1 MTKKA
6 YQLLTCI
13 AVTILL
19 ASCGGSSDSGGT
31 TPGGAP
37 NNNLVITI
45 TTQAA
50 SVPTNLNGFPIRTDS
65 PFLTQVNVNV
75 AFTNGT
81 PLPDGTN
88 IQLRTSNVQR
98 GPISTLD
105 DPTTTNVNEF
115 TTLFGSIGTAA
126 AGGLGTFFIHG
137 GDQSGQ
143 ITLTASAVNPDNG
156 RTSSSSVPFTIVDGP
171 EPFDRLS
178 VELVRNSLP
187 VNSQNIGPEDAI
199 DTLLQTEANIVFR
212 DPLGNLFGPG
222 DGDPPSVGVTIS
234 PVLTASF
241 STLDNGETDD
251 VNEIFVLLGQGPVNM
266 TGGRGKVFI
275 WSGTQAGT
283 ATLGVNA
290 FDPFTGDT
298 ISVEVPI
305 EVVSSNN
312 GLPDSVIFSAIQPL
326 YVVGSGGRAA
336 TTAQINVFDSDLPV
350 PNPNGFNNTL
360 VEISVDGQPSGE
372 QISGVN
378 INGQNVSGSNIA
390 VATTDG
396 FTSIEIRSGTVQNTV
411 RITATADRADNNVDN
426 GLQDPVTTT
435 RSVAIG
441 DGVLHALDIT
451 GPDIGAIFDNR
462 VNNNVD
468 EDGNPLFPRD
478 GTYSLVVS
486 AIGTDKA
493 GNPALPQEVQFG
505 LIDSPLVGFPQDGPG
520 TFAISSND
528 GDPQEG
534 GTLFTDADGQFV
546 TEANGV
552 QPSDTLMVFGE
563 EINGNEDLESANRV
577 QNVNSETSLNT
588 LERFNRNNGTGTI
601 INDGPIFPYI
611 IGRAV
616 DGNIFPSATLD
627 QNGVATTLLNYPVSK
642 LGKLAAISVKGQGI
656 PDNGDF
662 RSVVDVELLLYPGL
676 QQVGDLV
683 AQLIASPI
691 LIGANQETV
700 IVVCAFDALGSPL
713 QGLPINWTYSGEGVG
728 TIDEQSGSGTFNN
741 ATGADGCSVGQVR
754 TAGLVGGDSQ
764 AQTDNGFNFTSGILS
779 CTPPAN
785 QDVCVAVAAAGA
797 SVLTAT
803 PSAFIGDG
811 TKVVLLTLTD
821 GGGNPIPGVA
831 LQAQCTATNGVLSV
845 SQGPGITNDDGTAQ
859 VFVQA
864 SVDGIGQS
872 GSGECTFSAPGGDP
886 STTVQFVGRD
896 ICQFAVSPN
905 IPAGCP

>member
-19 ASCGGSSDSGGT
+19 ASCGGSSDSGGA
-31 TPGGAP
+31 TPGPAP

-45 TTQAA
+45 TTEAA
-50 SVPTNLNGFPIRTDS
+50 SIPTNLNDFPIRTDS

-75 AFTNGT
+75 RFTNGS
-81 PLPDGTN
+81 PIPDGTA

-98 GPISTLD
+98 APISTLD

-115 TTLFGSIGTAA
+115 TTLFGSVNNEA
-126 AGGLGTFFIHG
+126 AGGFGTFFVHG
-137 GDQSGQ
+137 GDESGQ
-143 ITLTASAVNPDNG
+143 VTLTASAVNPDNG
-156 RTSSSSVPFTIVDGP
+156 RSSSGSVPFTVVDGP

-178 VELVRNSLP
+178 VELVRSSLP
-187 VNSQNIGPEDAI
+187 VNSQNLSPQQAI
-199 DTLLQTEANIVFR
+199 DTLFQTEANIVFR

-222 DGDPPSVGVTIS
+222 DGNTPEVGVTIS
-234 PVLTASF
+234 PVLTAAF
-241 STLDNGETDD
+241 STLDDGSTDD
-251 VNEIFVLLGQGPVNM
+251 VNEVFVLLGQGPVNM

-326 YVVGSGGRAA
+326 YIVGSGGRAA

-378 INGQNVSGSNIA
+378 VNGQNVSGSSLA
-390 VATTDG
+390 VATVDG
-396 FTSIEIRSGTVQNTV
+396 FTSIEIRSGTVQNTL

-451 GPDIGAIFDNR
+451 GPNIDAIEDNR
-462 VNNNVD
+462 VENSVD

-478 GTYSLVVS
+478 GTYSLLVS

-505 LIDSPLVGFPQDGPG
+505 LIDSPLVGFPEEGPG
-520 TFAISSND
+520 TFAISGFD

-534 GTLFTDADGQFV
+534 GTLFTDANGQFI
-546 TEANGV
+546 TAANGA
-552 QPSDTLMVFGE
+552 QPSDTLMVFAE

-588 LERFNRNNGTGTI
+588 LERFNRNNGTGSV

-627 QNGVATTLLNYPVSK
+627 SNGVATTLLNYPVSK
-642 LGKLAAISVKGQGI
+642 LGKRAAIFVKGQGI

-662 RSVVDVELLLYPGL
+662 RSVVDVETLLYPGIESIGEL
-676 QQVGDLV
+676 R
-683 AQLIASPI
+683 AQLIASPV
-691 LIGANQETV
+691 LIGANQQTV

-728 TIDEQSGSGTFNN
+728 TIDGESGSGTFDN
-741 ATGADGCSVGQVR
+741 ATGPDGCSVGQVT
-754 TAGLVGGDSQ
+754 TAGITGSDQGN
-764 AQTDNGFNFTSGILS
+764 ADNGFNFTSGILACS
-779 CTPPAN
+779 PPAN

-797 SVLTAT
+797 SVLTAN

-845 SQGPGITNDDGTAQ
+845 SQGPGVTNEDGTAQ
-859 VFVQA
+859 AFVQA
-864 SVDGIGQS
+864 SVDGIGES
-872 GSGECTFSAPGGDP
+872 GSGQCTFSVPGGTP
-886 STTVQFVGRD
+886 SVTVQFEGRD